1 VAAGF
6 RRVLARN
13 MPTPKACVFDAGQE
27 FKGPFETMLREL
39 NIVKKYKTGR
49 NSMARLDA
57 GIAQAKK
64 TISRLL
70 VRKGGKIDAA
80 LVAQAETS
88 HNTSSHGAL
97 GGSTPDDAAKDDEAG
112 KIVQFQ
118 LQKENAEA
126 IQHNH
131 AQNAQK
137 TEALKNAGAFRQELP
152 RTAFERGDQPKLG
165 PKRTVATV
173 ERGQVTDAAGKV
185 AGLHQ
190 VVVVPVGGAEDR
202 AVDFKRRGLR
212 DERLRTDLRPFALEL
227 HDALGN
233 EEIALTAAAR
243 LMGDDF
249 TAAKPS
255 TLLFGQFL
263 ALYPRLFVVS
273 GEGPAKTVRAVRRRI
288 RGKRAG

>member
-1 VAAGF
+1 
-6 RRVLARN
+6 
-13 MPTPKACVFDAGQE
+13 
-27 FKGPFETMLREL
+27 MLKEL

-80 LVAQAETS
+80 LIAQAEQA

-118 LQKENAEA
+118 LLKENAQA

-137 TEALKNAGAFRQELP
+137 TEALKEAGAFRQELP

-165 PKRTVATV
+165 PKREVATV
-173 ERGQVTDAAGKV
+173 ERGQVTDTAGRTT
-185 AGLHQ
+185 GLHQ
-190 VVVVPVGGAEDR
+190 VVVVPIGGAEDR
-202 AVDFKRRGLR
+202 AVDFRRRGLR
-212 DERLRTDLRPFALEL
+212 DERIRSDLRPFAMDLYT
-227 HDALGN
+227 ALGSR
-233 EEIALTAAAR
+233 EIALTAAAR
-243 LMGDDF
+243 LMNEEF

-263 ALYPRLFVVS
+263 ALYSRLFVVS
-273 GEGPAKTVRAVRRRI
+273 GEGPARTVRAVRRRL
-288 RGKRAG
+288 RGKQGQVP